1 MSLKHFQ
8 WLLNILL
15 HGENTLCFFFF
26 TLYPER
32 HSSHMSSLKW
42 SRNIYYMAFLLEE
55 SYSFQL
61 VNTDP
66 IRGIGDT
73 QRHFGCHD

>member
-1 MSLKHFQ
+1 MVRIH
-8 WLLNILL
+8 
-15 HGENTLCFFFF
+15 CVFFFF

-66 IRGIGDT
+66 IRGIETPRDILAVMTREDMGT
-73 QRHFGCHD
+73 G